1 MKGFVGMIKN
11 WFSFKEILI
20 MLIGLVIT
28 GLSFLCYFVFKKT
41 LLDVIWAIV
50 SLVFTIWLLFFV
62 LRDQRQFSKIQNII
76 YPLIIL
82 LVFYGFVLAVIVII
96 NPLKMFSLA
105 YLFWMIYLGSGII
118 PLYYFIVILLGLLSY
133 GA

>member
-41 LLDVIWAIV
+41 LLDVTWAIV

-82 LVFYGFVLAVIVII
+82 LVFYGFVLALIVII

-105 YLFWMIYLGSGII
+105 YLFWMIYLGAGII
-118 PLYYFIVILLGLLSY
+118 PLYYFIIILLGLLSY